1 MLFWPCHHQVV
12 ARDEMI
18 EKLDSA
24 ALRTIRR
31 CFDDYDCVPLP
42 VPVDGGAKQL
52 QGMDKMALQVM

>member
-1 MLFWPCHHQVV
+1 
-12 ARDEMI
+12 MI